1 MAVNKIIKVALFLA
15 LFALEANAKLIGSIG
30 FVSPNYP
37 DFGHYRPSQDVSDFF
52 DEFIETAHLSYS
64 DAGVAVTNRLNMRRG
79 EVIYNDVE
87 YDGVLMIP
95 SDENREYIEKFY
107 RKNSIRFLKKI
118 AEANHID
125 ILLYSSFN
133 KTKLK
138 RILKKKASSTLV
150 YRIFAYDVQSG
161 SKKSK
166 YIKIDITDLFD
177 SPDYDPEQLQSL
189 FVENY
194 IKIFQELLGH
204 MKIIGSQYT
213 EESASSENE
222 KVSDSDSDSDASSS
236 SAPQND
242 SNGDW

>member
-1 MAVNKIIKVALFLA
+1 MAVNRIIQLTLIFTI
-15 LFALEANAKLIGSIG
+15 FALEANAKLIGSIG

-37 DFGHYRPSQDVSDFF
+37 DFGRYRPSQDVEEFF
-52 DEFIETAHLSYS
+52 EEFIETAHLSYS
-64 DAGVAVTNRLNMRRG
+64 DAGVAVVNRLNMKRG

-87 YDGVLMIP
+87 YENVLMIP
-95 SDENREYIEKFY
+95 AEENRESIEKFY
-107 RKNSIRFLKKI
+107 KKNSIRFLKRI
-118 AEANHID
+118 AKANHID

-138 RILKKKASSTLV
+138 RILKKKASSSTLV

-161 SKKSK
+161 SKKSE
-166 YIKIDITDLFD
+166 YIKIEITDLFD

-204 MKIIGSQYT
+204 MKIIGSSYT
-213 EESASSENE
+213 EKSASSKNETVPTTDETSEEEN
-222 KVSDSDSDSDASSS
+222 
-236 SAPQND
+236 ND
-242 SNGDW
+242 NGDW

>member
-1 MAVNKIIKVALFLA
+1 MLVNRFFRVALFLSIFT
-15 LFALEANAKLIGSIG
+15 LQANANLIGSIG

-37 DFGHYRPSQDVSDFF
+37 DFGHYRPSQDVSEFF

-64 DAGVAVTNRLNMRRG
+64 DAGVAVTNRLNMKRG

-87 YDGVLMIP
+87 YDDVLMIP
-95 SDENREYIEKFY
+95 SQENREFIEKFY
-107 RKNSIRFLKKI
+107 KKNSIRFLKNI
-118 AEANHID
+118 AEANHVD

-138 RILKKKASSTLV
+138 RILKKKAATSTLV

-161 SKKSK
+161 SKKSE

-213 EESASSENE
+213 QESASSKNE
-222 KVSDSDSDSDASSS
+222 TVVGSIPSKPTTEESD
-236 SAPQND
+236 ND
-242 SNGDW
+242 SGNW